1 MTALGVQRRAATS
14 EALVRA
20 PIPTPVGNLIIVA
33 DDTALRAVLWNDTDA
48 EWRRAG
54 LNRRHTRC
62 DAAHPVLHSSIE
74 QLTEWFTGARHTIDI
89 PHAMDG
95 TDFQHAV
102 WTALTHIA
110 YGHTRTYAEVA
121 ADIGRP
127 SAVRAV
133 AGAIGRNPLSIVVPC
148 HRVIGANGQLT
159 GFAGGIAAKAALLAI
174 EGTIIPHDGQAHR
187 RS

>member
-1 MTALGVQRRAATS
+1 MTAPGVQRRAAPS

-20 PIPTPVGNLIIVA
+20 PIPTPVGNLILVA
-33 DDTALRAVLWNDTDA
+33 DDTALRAVLWNDTDP

-62 DAAHPVLHSSIE
+62 DAAHPVLRSSIE
-74 QLTEWFTGARHTIDI
+74 QLTEWFTGARHTIDV
-89 PHAMDG
+89 PHAMGG
-95 TDFQHAV
+95 TDFQYAV
-102 WTALTHIA
+102 WTALTHID

-148 HRVIGANGQLT
+148 HRVIGANGSLT
-159 GFAGGIAAKAALLAI
+159 GFAGGLDAKRTLLTI
-174 EGTIIPHDGQAHR
+174 EGSLTLAGAPTHHQ
-187 RS
+187 S

>member
-1 MTALGVQRRAATS
+1 M
-14 EALVRA
+14 VRA
-20 PIPTPVGNLIIVA
+20 PIATPVGDLLLVA

-54 LNRRHTRC
+54 LTRHQTRC
-62 DAAHPVLHSSIE
+62 DTAHPVLRSSIG

-89 PHAMDG
+89 PHAVDG

-102 WTALTHIA
+102 WTALTRIDF
-110 YGHTRTYAEVA
+110 GDTRTYAEVA

-159 GFAGGIAAKAALLAI
+159 GFAGGIAAKASLLAI
-174 EGTIIPHDGQAHR
+174 EGTIIPRDGQAHR